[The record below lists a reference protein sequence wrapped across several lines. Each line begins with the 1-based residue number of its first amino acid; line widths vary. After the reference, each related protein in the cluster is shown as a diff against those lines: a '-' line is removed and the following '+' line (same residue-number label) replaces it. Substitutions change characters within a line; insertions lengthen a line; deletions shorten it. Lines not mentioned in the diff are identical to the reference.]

1 MKAVTAKMLVSLAGV
16 LLAAPFFA
24 VALVVGAR
32 AVSLSRGSR
41 DDLLLVGLALCGAAI
56 SVANGL
62 GRRAAAGS
70 NSARAHSEAN
80 DNTTAP
86 RSVSVIHLGY

>member
-1 MKAVTAKMLVSLAGV
+1 MKAVTAKMLVSLVGV

-24 VALVVGAR
+24 VALVIGAR

-41 DDLLLVGLALCGAAI
+41 DDLLLVALALCGAAI
-56 SVANGL
+56 SIANGM
-62 GRRAAAGS
+62 GRRATGNAARG
-70 NSARAHSEAN
+70 RSEAS
-80 DNTTAP
+80 DTTTTAP

>member
-32 AVSLSRGSR
+32 AVSLSQGSG
-41 DDLLLVGLALCGAAI
+41 DDLLLTALALCGAAI
-56 SVANGL
+56 GVANGM
-62 GRRAAAGS
+62 GRRAVATREQEKASG
-70 NSARAHSEAN
+70 NATA
-80 DNTTAP
+80 AP

>member
-1 MKAVTAKMLVSLAGV
+1 MKAVTAKMLVSLVGV

-24 VALVVGAR
+24 VALVLGAR

-41 DDLLLVGLALCGAAI
+41 DDLLLVALALCGAAI
-56 SVANGL
+56 SIANGM
-62 GRRAAAGS
+62 GRRAVKGS
-70 NSARAHSEAN
+70 NAAREQTEAHDSA
-80 DNTTAP
+80 TAP

>member
-1 MKAVTAKMLVSLAGV
+1 MKAVTAKMLVSLVGV

-32 AVSLSRGSR
+32 AVSLSRGSH
-41 DDLLLVGLALCGAAI
+41 DDLLLVALALCGAAI
-56 SVANGL
+56 SIANGM
-62 GRRAAAGS
+62 GRRASAA
-70 NSARAHSEAN
+70 NDAARERTEAN
-80 DNTTAP
+80 GNTTAP